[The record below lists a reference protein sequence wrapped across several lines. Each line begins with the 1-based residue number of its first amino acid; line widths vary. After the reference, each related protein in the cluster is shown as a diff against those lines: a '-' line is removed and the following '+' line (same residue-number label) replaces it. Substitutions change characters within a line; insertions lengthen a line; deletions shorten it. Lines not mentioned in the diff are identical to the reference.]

1 METVKGNH
9 HLTMSVGGAQ
19 EDYDFH
25 TRLLGMRSV
34 KKTVLFDGTA
44 PIYHLYYANADGDPS
59 SVLTTFPFRQAGV
72 MGRRGTNQV
81 KVIDLAVPAG
91 SLDYWEGRL
100 GEHGIPVERADVLG
114 TTRLQLAHPCGIP
127 YALVGVEG
135 DGRRG
140 HAGAGVPA
148 EHAIHGSYGITVSIH
163 HAEEMA
169 EFVELGLS
177 GRRVAAEGNAELWHV
192 GEDAGN
198 VVELLEEPDL
208 PHGTWRFGEGT
219 VHHVAFDASDL
230 DNQMEIKLY
239 LEGLGYTDVS
249 DVKDRQ
255 YFDSCYVRTPGGPLF
270 ELAVSKPQSWA
281 TDEPADAL
289 GREFMLPPW
298 LEDRRDELMGRL
310 ETIDTHEAA

>member
-1 METVKGNH
+1 METVRGNH
-9 HLTMSVGGAQ
+9 HLTMSVGAAQ

-81 KVIDLAVPAG
+81 KVIDLAVPAS
-91 SLDYWEGRL
+91 SLDFWEGRL
-100 GEHGIPVERADVLG
+100 GEQGVAVERADVLG
-114 TTRLQLAHPCGIP
+114 TTRLRLAHPCGIP

-135 DGRRG
+135 DARRG

-148 EHAIHGSYGITVSIH
+148 EHGIHGSYGITVSLH
-163 HAEEMA
+163 NAEEMV
-169 EFVELGLS
+169 EFVEAGLG
-177 GRRVAAEGNAELWHV
+177 GRRVASDGNAELWHV
-192 GEDAGN
+192 GDGPGN
-198 VVELLEEPDL
+198 AVELLEEPDQ

-219 VHHVAFDASDL
+219 VHHVAFDATTL
-230 DNQMEIKLY
+230 ENQMEIKLY

-270 ELAVSKPQSWA
+270 ELAVSKPQAWA
-281 TDEPADAL
+281 VDEPADAL
-289 GREFMLPPW
+289 GRDFMLPPW
-298 LEDRRDELMGRL
+298 LEDRREELLGRL
-310 ETIDTHEAA
+310 ETIDTHQGA